1 MTRLP
6 FAIAAVFLMTAA
18 VAQAAPS
25 NEDSVVVRGKD
36 LHLSRPADAQ
46 RMLRRLEQASMQ
58 VCGSGFGSAKAVQDA
73 TLRSDCYAEALRH
86 SVARVNAPALN
97 LAFAAAYPSSTLLA
111 TAGR

>member
-6 FAIAAVFLMTAA
+6 FAIAAAFFMTAA
-18 VAQAAPS
+18 VAQAAPA
-25 NEDSVVVRGKD
+25 NEDSLVVHGKD
-36 LHLSRPADAQ
+36 LHLSQPADAQ

-58 VCGSGFGSAKAVQDA
+58 VCGSGFGSARAVQEA
-73 TLRSDCYAEALRH
+73 TLRSDCYAQALSH

-97 LAFAAAYPSSTLLA
+97 VAFAAAYPSNTMLA